1 MGDRGATA
9 TLASA
14 SRCNRR
20 VYRMGDR
27 GATATDS
34 TAATTCAEFTG
45 WEIGG
50 QPQRKRPAMP
60 APSSL
65 PDGRSGGNRNS
76 VLRRKTIAQSLPDG
90 RSGGN
95 RNSSHARHRTRGSLP
110 DGRSGGNR
118 NENSADVMLATSLPD
133 GRSGGNRNVSV
144 DGEFYEFSLPDG
156 RSGGNRNSVN
166 RGLSCLVSLPD
177 GRSGGNR
184 NLGKGGTHTRRV
196 YRMGDRGATA
206 TGDHKCRTSIQFTGW
221 EIGGQPQRLHVMS
234 GWESP

>member
-118 NENSADVMLATSLPD
+118 NENSADVM
-133 GRSGGNRNVSV
+133 R
-144 DGEFYEFSLPDG
+144 
-156 RSGGNRNSVN
+156 
-166 RGLSCLVSLPD
+166 LVSLPD